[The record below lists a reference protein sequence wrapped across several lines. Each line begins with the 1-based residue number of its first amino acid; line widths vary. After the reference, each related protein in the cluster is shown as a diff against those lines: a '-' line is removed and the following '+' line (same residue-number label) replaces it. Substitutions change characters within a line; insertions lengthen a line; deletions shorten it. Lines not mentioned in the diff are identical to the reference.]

1 MPEQITITVYKY
13 DELQGRAKERAQ
25 ATLSEWATDHE
36 WWDGVYES
44 AKEDGAKRGFEIEDI
59 RFSGFWSQG
68 DGASWTG
75 IVDVKQFLEWMLEQP
90 EDTPAHRWI
99 DADRHRY
106 LCLIELMKDGW
117 VERTVN
123 VTRDG
128 YHYVHENTTGP
139 ESSVDWGALASEMGV
154 GCDNDGLES
163 VLHSEGVLK
172 GASVVGVAEGID
184 VTGLI
189 DDLDDKIKEEVR
201 SFSREIYQ
209 MLEKEH
215 DWLTK
220 DEQLSEMADA
230 NEYRFDESG
239 NVV

>member
-1 MPEQITITVYKY
+1 MPEQMTITVYKF
-13 DELQGRAKERAQ
+13 DELEGRAKEKA
-25 ATLSEWATDHE
+25 AETLRDWATDHE
-36 WWDGVYES
+36 WWDAVYAI

-75 IVDVKQFLEWMLEQP
+75 SVDVKQFVEWMLEQP

-106 LCLIELMKDGW
+106 LCLIELMNDGW
-117 VERTVN
+117 IARIVS
-123 VTRDG
+123 VTRNG

-139 ESSVDWGALASEMGV
+139 ENGVDWSALENEMDV
-154 GCDNDGLES
+154 DADHKEDSKLNSD
-163 VLHSEGVLK
+163 GVLK

-184 VTGLI
+184 VKSLI

-201 SFSREIYQ
+201 SFSKHIYKQ
-209 MLEKEH
+209 LEAEYDH
-215 DWLTK
+215 LTS
-220 DEQLSEMADA
+220 DESIAEFAEA
-230 NEYRFDESG
+230 NDYRFDEDG
-239 NVV
+239 DVV

>member
-1 MPEQITITVYKY
+1 MPEQMTITVYKF
-13 DELQGRAKERAQ
+13 DELEGRAKERAREKLT
-25 ATLSEWATDHE
+25 AWATDHE
-36 WWDGVYES
+36 WWDGVYDL

-75 IVDVKQFLEWMLEQP
+75 SVDVKQFLEYLLEQP

-117 VERTVN
+117 VERNVN
-123 VTRDG
+123 VTRNG

-139 ESSVDWGALASEMGV
+139 ENGVDWSALEK
-154 GCDNDGLES
+154 ES
-163 VLHSEGVLK
+163 GWDSLADAETVLHSEGILK

-184 VTGLI
+184 VKHLI
-189 DDLDDKIKEEVR
+189 EDLDAKIKEEVR
-201 SFSREIYQ
+201 AFSEHIYEQ
-209 MLEKEH
+209 LEAEYDH
-215 DWLTK
+215 LTS
-220 DEQLSEMADA
+220 DEQLTEMAEA
-230 NEYRFDESG
+230 NDYRFDEDG
-239 NVV
+239 DVV

>member
-1 MPEQITITVYKY
+1 MPEQMTITVYKF
-13 DELQGRAKERAQ
+13 DELEGRAKERA
-25 ATLSEWATDHE
+25 ATKLRDWATDHDWYE
-36 WWDGVYES
+36 FVYEC

-75 IVDVKQFLEWMLEQP
+75 SVDVKQFVEWMLEQP
-90 EDTPAHRWI
+90 EGTPEHRWI

-117 VERTVN
+117 IERHVN

-139 ESSVDWGALASEMGV
+139 ENGVDWSALENEGGWDDLANAETI
-154 GCDNDGLES
+154 
-163 VLHSEGVLK
+163 LHSDGVLK

-184 VTGLI
+184 IKTLMPA
-189 DDLDDKIKEEVR
+189 LDDKIKAEVR
-201 SFSREIYQ
+201 SFSKHIYMQ
-209 MLEKEH
+209 LEAEY
-215 DWLTK
+215 DALTS
-220 DEQLSEMADA
+220 DEAIAEMAEA
-230 NEYRFDESG
+230 NDYRFDEDG
-239 NVV
+239 DVI